1 MRFRAFSVATILALG
16 IFTLAAH
23 ADTVTYQI
31 SFSTSPTTSFPFLD
45 PSSGSFTLV
54 LDPTQTYENATAG
67 LTVNSL
73 VFDPFISESASCLR
87 ASITIRVRVISS
99 SVEATP
105 IRLALS
111 ARGAQLGAPNR
122 FVSYGS
128 YVRRTGVQSAPQ
140 AGDVAFYETGTVN
153 VSPSTSPVPEPSSLL
168 LLGSGLISAVG
179 VARRRRGSN

>member
-73 VFDPFISESASCLR
+73 VFDPFISESASVPAGFDYDPSTGDL
-87 ASITIRVRVISS
+87 IIGGGYPDQIGTVSS
-99 SVEATP
+99 GVPSWELQIDSFPTDPTFAE
-105 IRLALS
+105 
-111 ARGAQLGAPNR
+111 LGA
-122 FVSYGS
+122 
-128 YVRRTGVQSAPQ
+128 SAPQ